1 MTNKKEVAQAIWN
14 TYVNGY
20 SEALMTPVEQ
30 FDTYLDPY
38 SKKIIAD
45 ILREVVNQL
54 QYHNFGEGEDMI
66 VDARALYDLAT
77 ELENL

>member
-14 TYVNGY
+14 TYVDGY
-20 SEALMTPVEQ
+20 SKALMTPVEQ

-45 ILREVVNQL
+45 ILREVANQL
-54 QYHNFGEGEDMI
+54 QYYNFGEGEDMI
-66 VDARALYDLAT
+66 LDARDLYDLAT
-77 ELENL
+77 EIENL